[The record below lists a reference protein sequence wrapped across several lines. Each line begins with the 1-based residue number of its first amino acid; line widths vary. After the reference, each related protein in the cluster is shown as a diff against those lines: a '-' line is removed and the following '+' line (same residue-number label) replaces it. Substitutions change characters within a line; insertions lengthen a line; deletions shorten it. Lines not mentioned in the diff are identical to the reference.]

1 MPRKTDLPTLSQFL
15 NLEQYEWGNIVR
27 FQDNVLDMADDVY
40 ALDSFH
46 SLLNDLA
53 RRPGV
58 PLAFWGA
65 NRCFS
70 PERCNALLKKLAD
83 ADGRKKRHAAA
94 PSPLCRLTMMRE
106 ENVWGGL
113 IRWLRDVK
121 RPTIMVYQ
129 DDVALP
135 FLGIGLACD
144 FRIAANDTTFFNHGQ
159 DFDMPPVA
167 GLLYLLPAYIGLGRA
182 NDLVLRSKELST
194 HSAREWGLL
203 SEVVAPEELESAL
216 VTVAAE
222 LSCFSAE
229 TLDTIKHLLSHRL
242 PSVDSYL
249 TVEGQ
254 GLDKALLTR
263 PWDKIKNREAEDAS
277 PSQAGVNIQS
287 GEISSEMSK

>member
-1 MPRKTDLPTLSQFL
+1 MSRKTEITTLSQFL

-27 FQDNVLDMADDVY
+27 FHDNILDMADDVY
-40 ALDSFH
+40 ALDSFY

-58 PLAFWGA
+58 PLAFWAA
-65 NRCFS
+65 NGCFS

-83 ADGRKKRHAAA
+83 ADGRKKRHDAA

-113 IRWLRDVK
+113 TRWLRGAK

-129 DDVALP
+129 GDVALP

-144 FRIAANDTTFFNHGQ
+144 FRIAAYDTTFVNHGQ
-159 DFDMPPVA
+159 DLDMPPVA

-203 SEVVAPEELESAL
+203 NEVVAPEELEHTL
-216 VTVAAE
+216 VTVASE

-249 TVEGQ
+249 AVEGQ
-254 GLDKALLTR
+254 GLDKALWTR
-263 PWDKIKNREAEDAS
+263 PWDKITNGGVEDAS
-277 PSQAGVNIQS
+277 LPGARPGPGGASTKGS
-287 GEISSEMSK
+287 

>member
-1 MPRKTDLPTLSQFL
+1 MPRTTDLTTLSQFL
-15 NLEQYEWGNIVR
+15 SLEQYEWGNIVR
-27 FQDNVLDMADDVY
+27 FHDNVLGMADDAY
-40 ALDSFH
+40 ALASFH
-46 SLLNDLA
+46 SLLDDLA

-65 NRCFS
+65 SQCFS
-70 PERCNALLKKLAD
+70 PERCSALLQKLAD
-83 ADGRKKRHAAA
+83 TDGSKRRRDAA
-94 PSPLCRLTMMRE
+94 PNPLCRLTMMRE

-113 IRWLRDVK
+113 IRWLRGVK

-129 DDVALP
+129 GNVALP

-144 FRIAANDTTFFNHGQ
+144 LRIGASDTTFFNHGQ
-159 DFDMPPVA
+159 DLDMPPVA

-194 HSAREWGLL
+194 HSAHEWGLL
-203 SEVVAPEELESAL
+203 SEVVAPEELEHTL

-229 TLDTIKHLLSHRL
+229 TLDTLKHLLSHRL

-249 TVEGQ
+249 AVEGQ
-254 GLDKALLTR
+254 GLDKALWTR
-263 PWDKIKNREAEDAS
+263 PWDKITNGGVEEASLPGARPGPGGAS
-277 PSQAGVNIQS
+277 TKDS
-287 GEISSEMSK
+287 